1 MDGIYVCLH
10 ENDFGVDENWIQ
22 KIEQNLTRFNDL
34 YFTNDVAISG
44 DPVKSKTE
52 MKSALT
58 EANSE
63 NTKISKGFKQASDE
77 KIKQL
82 RKN

>member
-1 MDGIYVCLH
+1 M
-10 ENDFGVDENWIQ
+10 
-22 KIEQNLTRFNDL
+22 IEQNLTRFNDL